1 MKTNSGA
8 PSQKGGLVRSP
19 RHLLAGFK
27 ALSSSQCGQNGLV
40 LQQRCVAMW
49 QEDFNPKWHR
59 GCGWKAQ
66 LGGGRGCGLP
76 FAQLWFSAVVYT
88 QRGWEV
94 FTQAPRSHCVWFS
107 TPPGRLICE
116 CVELQC
122 TRRPNHRAVFCFS
135 TGYTC
140 PKSRVHS
147 CCRLR
152 VCLTFEK
159 LHPPDKPEGTIVSAE
174 NRQRLKSHEM
184 EFSFLLGTREH
195 GIK

>member
-1 MKTNSGA
+1 MTQGLRL
-8 PSQKGGLVRSP
+8 KGPTRRWQGLWAALCSALGQCC
-19 RHLLAGFK
+19 HL
-27 ALSSSQCGQNGLV
+27 
-40 LQQRCVAMW
+40 
-49 QEDFNPKWHR
+49 
-59 GCGWKAQ
+59 
-66 LGGGRGCGLP
+66 
-76 FAQLWFSAVVYT
+76 T
-88 QRGWEV
+88 QRGWED

-107 TPPGRLICE
+107 TPRPPGRLICE

-147 CCRLR
+147 CCRLW
-152 VCLTFEK
+152 VCFTFEK

-174 NRQRLKSHEM
+174 TRQRLKSHEM